1 MLLVQALA
9 TRSRAAKVRRMGG
22 SWREGGKSIFPF
34 ETTWQWQPDTK
45 RVHGERFGFP
55 IGFGKSFL
63 IGLAA
68 GSFGGLVGLGGGVV
82 MIPLMVGVAGLQQKQ
97 AHGTSLVALVFT
109 GLVGAATYATK
120 GQVDVLGAGLL
131 ALTATV
137 TARFGARYAHVL
149 PEWKLKRSFGAF
161 LLAIAVILLARPWL
175 RGADAHPATW
185 VTATVLLTT
194 GLFTGFLSGMMGVGG
209 GSIMVPA
216 MVLLAGFPR
225 CSRREARSSPWSRPG
240 RSGPTPTSGSATSC
254 GGCSQGS
261 SPGSWWGCSRAAPS
275 PCGCRRWPSG

>member
-1 MLLVQALA
+1 M
-9 TRSRAAKVRRMGG
+9 TI
-22 SWREGGKSIFPF
+22 GKSLF
-34 ETTWQWQPDTK
+34 
-45 RVHGERFGFP
+45 
-55 IGFGKSFL
+55 

-68 GSFGGLVGLGGGVV
+68 GCFGGLVGLGGGVV
-82 MIPLMVGVAGLQQKQ
+82 MIPLMVGMAGLQQKQ

-131 ALTATV
+131 AVTATV

-161 LLAIAVILLARPWL
+161 LLVIAVILLARPWL
-175 RGADAHPATW
+175 GGVGAHPATW
-185 VTATVLLTT
+185 VTAAVLLTT

-216 MVLLAGFPR
+216 MVLLAGFPQVL
-225 CSRREARSSPWSRPG
+225 A
-240 RSGPTPTSGSATSC
+240 
-254 GGCSQGS
+254 QGS
-261 SPGSWWGCSRAAPS
+261 SLLAMVPAGAVGAYTHFRLGNVVRGMLPGLIPGILVGTLVGSSFALRLPELVLRLTFAAVLVWTGSKYLRAKPPVPKGGAAP
-275 PCGCRRWPSG
+275 G